1 MSGIDATIAI
11 RQRHGAVTLPIIAL
25 TADVMVSD
33 RDKAIR
39 HGMNDFLSKPIDPDR
54 LVGVLSHWVRR
65 ARAGR
70 TP

>member
-1 MSGIDATIAI
+1 
-11 RQRHGAVTLPIIAL
+11 
-25 TADVMVSD
+25 MVSD

-70 TP
+70 AP